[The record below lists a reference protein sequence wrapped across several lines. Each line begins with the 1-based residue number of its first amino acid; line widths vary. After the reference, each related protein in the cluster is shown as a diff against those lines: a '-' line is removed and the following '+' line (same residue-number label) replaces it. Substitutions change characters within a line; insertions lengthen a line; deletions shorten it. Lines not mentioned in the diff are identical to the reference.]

1 MTINVAELKA
11 SLNKAYRLISPRR
24 IDLDKFK
31 ENLRLM
37 LSLIDEKESEENVK
51 IHLMDFLKNTF
62 YFPEHLIATKGKTDF
77 VIHLGKDA
85 TTPSGV
91 LFEVKRPSNKS
102 DMVTQTNL
110 NTKAMHELILYYLRE
125 RSKDKNNSIT
135 HLVITNIYEWYI
147 FDAAL
152 FEKIFRENA
161 KLLKAYTEW
170 DNKQKVSVSTD
181 LFYKEI
187 AKPFLDILDKEISF
201 TYFNLKQ
208 YLPLLNATNDRD
220 NDLIPLYKFFT
231 PVHLLKLPFINDSNS
246 LDKGFFAELLHI
258 IGLEEIKDG
267 GRKIIQ
273 RLPEKSRNS
282 ASFIENA
289 LTILEVENAL
299 RKVPNS
305 QLQGSTPDE
314 QLFNIALELSIT
326 WINRILF
333 LKLLEAQLIKYHKG
347 DRKYRFLN
355 KNVVNDYDELYK
367 LFFQV
372 LAKQTESRSAI
383 IQAKYS
389 HIPYLN
395 SSLFEFSNLEE
406 HTIKVNAL
414 DDNLNINL
422 YSNSVLRK
430 GGNKS
435 VSDTK
440 NTLHYLF
447 DFLDAYNFASVGKEE
462 VQEENKTIIN
472 AAVLGLVFEKING
485 YKDGSIYTPGAI
497 TTFLCRETIRK
508 AIVKK
513 FNDAYEWQCENISDL
528 RNYLKEKRNT
538 KDILKFNELIN
549 SIKIADPAV
558 GSGHF
563 LVSALNELIS
573 TKSELGILADSVGS
587 TLSEVEVSIEND
599 ELMVV
604 YPDTI
609 KFFEYTI
616 ASTSSAGN
624 QISTSEQRIQCTL
637 FEEKRKIIEHCLF
650 GVDINPNSV
659 KICRLRLWIELLK
672 HTYYK
677 PQNFTELETLPNIDI
692 NIKQGNSLLSKYSL
706 TEDLSEVFKKQKFSI
721 WDYQNAVQAYKEASD
736 KSAKEELSDFIKK
749 IKDQFHETVSRR
761 DPRRKKLSGLRGD
774 LSLAQN
780 NYDLFGQKRTEKE
793 MEFEVRRISLN
804 IEKIIE
810 EIKEIENNAIYR
822 NAFEWRFEFP
832 EVLDDKGD
840 FEGFEVIIGNPPY
853 IQLQKMGADA
863 DALQKCGYQTFAR
876 MGDIY
881 CLFYEQAQRLLRPGY
896 FFGYITSNKWMRA
909 NYGEA
914 TRRFFIEKT
923 NPLLLIDFGSYQVFE
938 SATVDTNILIGQNLS
953 YAGVTKTFLFSN
965 SVGGIE
971 KLSDFVSQNCSLNN
985 FNSHGSWVISNSI
998 EQRIK
1003 TKIEAIG
1010 VPLKNWDIKI
1020 YRGILTGYNEAF
1032 IIDGNK
1038 KNELINSDPK
1048 SEEIIRPILR
1058 GRDIKRYGCDFADL
1072 WIINAHN
1079 GIKEKGIKPI
1089 DINDYP
1095 AIKKHLD
1102 LYYSHLEKRVD
1113 KGSTPYN
1120 LRNCAYTEDFFKP
1133 KIIYPDIMRMP
1144 RHAELLNKYP
1154 YFYFDENDFFVE
1166 ATNFMMTGDDIDLIY
1181 LFLASDLGFFSF
1193 SKFYT
1198 GPQFD
1203 ATGFRYKKA
1212 YLDETFIPRPSG
1224 HHADTLRSL
1233 MNLLKN
1239 GNDVNSKINDIWG
1252 EIIAIDEEEMQMISQ
1267 YKLMLLSSTLDES
1280 NLL

>member
-125 RSKDKNNSIT
+125 RAKDKNNSIT

-187 AKPFLDILDKEISF
+187 AKPFLDILDREISF

-208 YLPLLNATNDRD
+208 YLPLLDATNDHD

-282 ASFIENA
+282 ASFIENT

-299 RKVPNS
+299 RKIPNN
-305 QLQGSTPDE
+305 QLHGTTSEE

-355 KNVVNDYDELYK
+355 KQVVNDYDELYK

-372 LAKQTESRSAI
+372 LAKQTESRSAV
-383 IQAKYS
+383 IQAKYG

-406 HTIKVNAL
+406 YTIKVNAL
-414 DDNLNINL
+414 DDNLNIDL
-422 YSNSVLRK
+422 YSNSVLKK
-430 GGNKS
+430 GGNRTADDS
-435 VSDTK
+435 K

-447 DFLDAYNFASVGKEE
+447 EFLDAYNFASVGKEE

-513 FNDAYEWQCENISDL
+513 FNDTYDWQCENISDIK
-528 RNYLKEKRNT
+528 NYLKEKRNT

-563 LVSALNELIS
+563 LVSALNEIIS
-573 TKSELGILADSVGS
+573 TKSELGILADANGS
-587 TLSEVEVSIEND
+587 TLSEVEVSIAND
-599 ELMVV
+599 ELVVV
-604 YPDTI
+604 YPDTL
-609 KFFEYTI
+609 KFFDYTI
-616 ASTSSAGN
+616 ISSSPTGN
-624 QISTSEQRIQCTL
+624 QISAAEQRIQCTL

-721 WDYQNAVQAYKEASD
+721 WDYQNAVQAYKEVSD

-780 NYDLFGQKRTEKE
+780 NFDLFGQKRPEKE
-793 MEFEVRRISLN
+793 MELEVRRISLN
-804 IEKIIE
+804 IEKIEE
-810 EIKEIENNAIYR
+810 EIKEIENNAIYK

-863 DALQKCGYQTFAR
+863 DALQKCGYETFTR
-876 MGDIY
+876 TGDIY

-914 TRRFFIEKT
+914 TRKFFLAKT
-923 NPLLLIDFGSYQVFE
+923 NPLLLVDFGGYQVFD
-938 SATVDTNILIGQNLS
+938 SATVDTNILIGQNAPYVGQTETCLLDKS
-953 YAGVTKTFLFSN
+953 LGSLEKMSVFIKQNTNIVKSFS
-965 SVGGIE
+965 G
-971 KLSDFVSQNCSLNN
+971 FT
-985 FNSHGSWVISNSI
+985 SWVILSEI
-998 EQRIK
+998 EANIKAKIETIGTPLKDWNVQINYGIK
-1003 TKIEAIG
+1003 TG
-1010 VPLKNWDIKI
+1010 FND
-1020 YRGILTGYNEAF
+1020 AF
-1032 IIDGNK
+1032 IIDDIK
-1038 KNELINSDPK
+1038 RKELLKNCPEAG
-1048 SEEIIRPILR
+1048 EIIRPILR
-1058 GRDIKRYGCDFADL
+1058 GRDVKKYNIQFANQ
-1072 WIINAHN
+1072 WIINTHN
-1079 GIKEKGIKPI
+1079 GIKERNISPI
-1089 DINDYP
+1089 DVEHEYP
-1095 AIKKHLD
+1095 IIFDHLVTYKDD
-1102 LYYSHLEKRVD
+1102 LVKRLD
-1113 KGSTPYN
+1113 KGQHWSN
-1120 LRNCAYTEDFFKP
+1120 LRNCAYLSDFEKE
-1133 KIIYPDIMRMP
+1133 KIVWI
-1144 RHAELLNKYP
+1144 ELTDHPNFALDHEGYYLNNTIFFMTGSHLKYLLA
-1154 YFYFDENDFFVE
+1154 FLNSRLCEWYFDKIAATSGAGTRRWIKMYIDQICIPNPSEVVE
-1166 ATNFMMTGDDIDLIY
+1166 T
-1181 LFLASDLGFFSF
+1181 
-1193 SKFYT
+1193 
-1198 GPQFD
+1198 
-1203 ATGFRYKKA
+1203 
-1212 YLDETFIPRPSG
+1212 
-1224 HHADTLRSL
+1224 
-1233 MNLLKN
+1233 
-1239 GNDVNSKINDIWG
+1239 KINTIVDALNG
-1252 EIIAIDEEEMQMISQ
+1252 GFDPKLCKQLDDEIYSMFE
-1267 YKLMLLSSTLDES
+1267 LSSNEVELVINAS
-1280 NLL
+1280 L